1 MNLKIGSKLSNHN
14 VIKVNLQDRS
24 YPITIGSALLSDDF
38 NSDKWIQGKDCLIVT
53 NETVAP
59 LYLDVMKS
67 NIDDKTIEVI
77 TIKDGEHYKTIDT
90 WSKIIDKLTAM
101 RANRDTT
108 IIALG
113 GGVLGDIAGFAAATF
128 MRGLPFI
135 QVPTTLLAQVDS
147 SVGGKTG
154 VNHKEGKNLIGS
166 FYQPRMVISDI
177 DVLSTLPDRE
187 YKCGL
192 AEIIKY
198 GAIYDVDFFAWLE
211 SNMSELLNRVPKKLI
226 YAISRSCQI
235 KANIVG
241 EDEFEIGKRAILN
254 FGHTFGHALENIMGY
269 GELLHGE
276 AVAIG
281 MIIASKLSPINS
293 LERNRLISLI
303 KSANLPYKIE
313 LNDENQMLDVMKT
326 DKKVKNKKLRFV
338 LLRSLGEAFVEEDL
352 SEKEILDAI
361 NNPVS

>member
-1 MNLKIGSKLSNHN
+1 MNSKIGNKLSNHN
-14 VIKVNLQDRS
+14 VIKVNLQERS
-24 YPITIGSALLSDDF
+24 YPITIGSTLLSDDF
-38 NSDKWIQGKDCLIVT
+38 NSDKWIKGKDCLIVT

-128 MRGLPFI
+128 MRGLPYI

-154 VNHKEGKNLIGS
+154 VNHKDGKNLIGS
-166 FYQPRMVISDI
+166 FYQPTMVISDI

-198 GAIYDVDFFAWLE
+198 GAIFDVDFFAWLE
-211 SNMSELLNRVPKKLI
+211 NNMSELLTRAPKKLI

-293 LERNRLISLI
+293 VERNRLISLI
-303 KSANLPYKIE
+303 KSANLPHKIE
-313 LNDENQMLDVMKT
+313 LNDENQMLDAMKT

-338 LLRSLGEAFVEEDL
+338 LLRSLGEAFIEEDL
-352 SEKEILDAI
+352 SENEILDAI
-361 NNPVS
+361 SNPVS

>member
-1 MNLKIGSKLSNHN
+1 LNSKIGSKLSNHN
-14 VIKVNLQDRS
+14 VINVNLQERS
-24 YPITIGSALLSDDF
+24 YPITIGSALLSDNF
-38 NSDKWIQGKDCLIVT
+38 NSDKCIKGKDCLIVT
-53 NETVAP
+53 NETIAP
-59 LYLDVMKS
+59 LYLDAMKS
-67 NIDDKTIEVI
+67 NIDDKAIEVI
-77 TIKDGEHYKTIDT
+77 TIKDGEQHKTIDT
-90 WSKIIDKLTAM
+90 WSRIIDKLTLM

-154 VNHKEGKNLIGS
+154 VNHKDGKNLIGS
-166 FYQPRMVISDI
+166 FHQPTKVISDI

-198 GAIYDVDFFAWLE
+198 GAIYDVDFFVWLE
-211 SNMSELLNRVPKKLI
+211 NNMPELLIRVPDKLI

-241 EDEFEIGKRAILN
+241 EDEFEVGKRAILN

-269 GELLHGE
+269 GKLLHGE

-281 MIIASKLSPINS
+281 MIIASKLSPIS
-293 LERNRLISLI
+293 SVQRNRLISLI
-303 KSANLPYKIE
+303 KSANLPHKIE

-338 LLRSLGEAFVEEDL
+338 LLRSLGEAFVEEEL
-352 SEKEILDAI
+352 SEKQILDAI
-361 NNPVS
+361 NNHFS

>member
-1 MNLKIGSKLSNHN
+1 MNSKIGNKLSNHN
-14 VIKVNLQDRS
+14 VIKVNLQERS
-24 YPITIGSALLSDDF
+24 YPITIGSTLLSDDF
-38 NSDKWIQGKDCLIVT
+38 NSDKWIKGKDCLIVT

-128 MRGLPFI
+128 MRGLPYI

-154 VNHKEGKNLIGS
+154 VNHKDGKNLIGS
-166 FYQPRMVISDI
+166 FYQPTMVISDI

-211 SNMSELLNRVPKKLI
+211 NNMSELLTRAPKKLI

-293 LERNRLISLI
+293 VERNRLISLI
-303 KSANLPYKIE
+303 KSANLPHKIE

-338 LLRSLGEAFVEEDL
+338 LLRSLGEAFIEEDL
-352 SEKEILDAI
+352 SENEILDAI
-361 NNPVS
+361 SNPVS

>member
-1 MNLKIGSKLSNHN
+1 MSNHN

-24 YPITIGSALLSDDF
+24 YPITIGSALLSDGL
-38 NSDKWIQGKDCLIVT
+38 NSDTWIQGKDCLIVT

-166 FYQPRMVISDI
+166 FYQPTMVISDI

-303 KSANLPYKIE
+303 KSANLPHKIE

>member
-1 MNLKIGSKLSNHN
+1 MSNHN

-24 YPITIGSALLSDDF
+24 YPITIGSALLSDGL
-38 NSDKWIQGKDCLIVT
+38 NSDTWIQGKDCLIVT

-154 VNHKEGKNLIGS
+154 VNHKDGKNLIGS

-211 SNMSELLNRVPKKLI
+211 SNMSELLNRAPKKLI

-303 KSANLPYKIE
+303 KSANLPHKIE
-313 LNDENQMLDVMKT
+313 LNDKNQMLDVMKT

>member
-1 MNLKIGSKLSNHN
+1 MSNHN

-24 YPITIGSALLSDDF
+24 YPITIGSALLSDGL
-38 NSDKWIQGKDCLIVT
+38 NSDTWIQGKDCLIVT

-154 VNHKEGKNLIGS
+154 VNHKDGKNLIGS

-303 KSANLPYKIE
+303 KSANLPHKIE
-313 LNDENQMLDVMKT
+313 LNDENQMLDVMRT

>member
-1 MNLKIGSKLSNHN
+1 LNPKIGRKLSNHN

-154 VNHKEGKNLIGS
+154 VNHKDGKNLIGS

-211 SNMSELLNRVPKKLI
+211 SNMSELLNRAPKKLI

-293 LERNRLISLI
+293 LERSRLISLI
-303 KSANLPYKIE
+303 KSANLPHKIE

>member
-1 MNLKIGSKLSNHN
+1 MSNHN

-24 YPITIGSALLSDDF
+24 YPITIGSALLSDGL
-38 NSDKWIQGKDCLIVT
+38 NSDTWIQGKDCLIVT

-166 FYQPRMVISDI
+166 FYQPAMVISDI

-303 KSANLPYKIE
+303 KSANLPHKIE
-313 LNDENQMLDVMKT
+313 LNDEKQMLDVMKT

>member
-1 MNLKIGSKLSNHN
+1 MSNHN

-166 FYQPRMVISDI
+166 FYQPAMVISDI

-303 KSANLPYKIE
+303 KSANLPHKIE
-313 LNDENQMLDVMKT
+313 LNDENQMLDVMRT

>member
-1 MNLKIGSKLSNHN
+1 MSNHN

-166 FYQPRMVISDI
+166 FYQPTMVISDI

-303 KSANLPYKIE
+303 KSANLPHKIE
-313 LNDENQMLDVMKT
+313 LNDKNQMLDVMKT

>member
-1 MNLKIGSKLSNHN
+1 MSNHN

-24 YPITIGSALLSDDF
+24 YPITIGSALLSDGF

-154 VNHKEGKNLIGS
+154 VNHKDGKNLIGS

-303 KSANLPYKIE
+303 KSANLPHKIE
-313 LNDENQMLDVMKT
+313 LNDEKQMLDVMKT

>member
-1 MNLKIGSKLSNHN
+1 MNSKIGNKLSNHN
-14 VIKVNLQDRS
+14 VIKVNLQERS
-24 YPITIGSALLSDDF
+24 YPITIGSTLLSDDF
-38 NSDKWIQGKDCLIVT
+38 NSDKWIKGKDCLIVT

-128 MRGLPFI
+128 MRGLPYI

-154 VNHKEGKNLIGS
+154 VNHKDGKNLIGS
-166 FYQPRMVISDI
+166 FYQPTMVISDI

-211 SNMSELLNRVPKKLI
+211 NNMSELLTRAPKKLI

-293 LERNRLISLI
+293 VERNRLISLI
-303 KSANLPYKIE
+303 KSANLPHKIE
-313 LNDENQMLDVMKT
+313 LNDENQMLDAMKT
-326 DKKVKNKKLRFV
+326 DKKVKNKKLRFF
-338 LLRSLGEAFVEEDL
+338 LLRSLGEAFIEEDL
-352 SEKEILDAI
+352 SENEILDAI
-361 NNPVS
+361 SNPVS

>member
-1 MNLKIGSKLSNHN
+1 M
-14 VIKVNLQDRS
+14 
-24 YPITIGSALLSDDF
+24 P
-38 NSDKWIQGKDCLIVT
+38 
-53 NETVAP
+53 
-59 LYLDVMKS
+59 
-67 NIDDKTIEVI
+67 
-77 TIKDGEHYKTIDT
+77 
-90 WSKIIDKLTAM
+90 
-101 RANRDTT
+101 
-108 IIALG
+108 
-113 GGVLGDIAGFAAATF
+113 
-128 MRGLPFI
+128 
-135 QVPTTLLAQVDS
+135 
-147 SVGGKTG
+147 
-154 VNHKEGKNLIGS
+154 
-166 FYQPRMVISDI
+166 
-177 DVLSTLPDRE
+177 
-187 YKCGL
+187 
-192 AEIIKY
+192 
-198 GAIYDVDFFAWLE
+198 
-211 SNMSELLNRVPKKLI
+211 ELLIRAPEKLI

-303 KSANLPYKIE
+303 KSANLPHKIE

>member
-1 MNLKIGSKLSNHN
+1 MSNHN

-24 YPITIGSALLSDDF
+24 YPITIGSALLSDGL
-38 NSDKWIQGKDCLIVT
+38 NSDTWIQGKDCLIVT

-154 VNHKEGKNLIGS
+154 VNHKDGKNLIGS

-211 SNMSELLNRVPKKLI
+211 SNMSELLIRAPEKLI

-303 KSANLPYKIE
+303 KSANLPHKIE

>member
-1 MNLKIGSKLSNHN
+1 MNSKIGNKLSNHN
-14 VIKVNLQDRS
+14 VIKVNLQERS
-24 YPITIGSALLSDDF
+24 YPITIGSTLLSDDF
-38 NSDKWIQGKDCLIVT
+38 NSDKWIKGKDCLIVT

-128 MRGLPFI
+128 MRGLPYI

-154 VNHKEGKNLIGS
+154 VNHKDGKNLIGS
-166 FYQPRMVISDI
+166 FYQPTMVISDI

-211 SNMSELLNRVPKKLI
+211 NNMSELLTRAPKKLI

-293 LERNRLISLI
+293 VERNRLISLI
-303 KSANLPYKIE
+303 KSANLPHKIE
-313 LNDENQMLDVMKT
+313 LNDENQMLDAMKT

-338 LLRSLGEAFVEEDL
+338 LLRSLGEAFIEEDL
-352 SEKEILDAI
+352 SENEILDAI
-361 NNPVS
+361 SNPVS

>member
-1 MNLKIGSKLSNHN
+1 MNSKIGNKLSNHN
-14 VIKVNLQDRS
+14 VIKVNLQERS
-24 YPITIGSALLSDDF
+24 YPITIGSTLLSDDF
-38 NSDKWIQGKDCLIVT
+38 NSDKWIKGKDCLIVT

-128 MRGLPFI
+128 MRGLPYI

-154 VNHKEGKNLIGS
+154 VNHKDGKNLIGS
-166 FYQPRMVISDI
+166 FYQPTMVISDI

-211 SNMSELLNRVPKKLI
+211 NNMSELLTRAPKKLI

-293 LERNRLISLI
+293 VERNRLISLI
-303 KSANLPYKIE
+303 KSANLPHKIE

>member
-1 MNLKIGSKLSNHN
+1 MSNHN

-303 KSANLPYKIE
+303 KSANLPHKIE

>member
-1 MNLKIGSKLSNHN
+1 MSNHN

-24 YPITIGSALLSDDF
+24 YPITIGSALLSDGL
-38 NSDKWIQGKDCLIVT
+38 NSDTWIQGKDCLIVT

-166 FYQPRMVISDI
+166 FYQPAMVISDI

-303 KSANLPYKIE
+303 KSANLPHKIE
-313 LNDENQMLDVMKT
+313 LNDENQMLDVMRT

>member
-1 MNLKIGSKLSNHN
+1 MSNHN

-154 VNHKEGKNLIGS
+154 VNHKDGKNLIGS

-303 KSANLPYKIE
+303 KSANLPHKIE
-313 LNDENQMLDVMKT
+313 LNDENQMLDVMRT

>member
-1 MNLKIGSKLSNHN
+1 MSNHN

-24 YPITIGSALLSDDF
+24 YPITIGSALLSDGL
-38 NSDKWIQGKDCLIVT
+38 NSDTWIQGKDCLIVT

-154 VNHKEGKNLIGS
+154 VNHKDGKNLIGS

-303 KSANLPYKIE
+303 KAANLPHKIE
-313 LNDENQMLDVMKT
+313 LNDEKQMLDVMKT

>member
-1 MNLKIGSKLSNHN
+1 MSNHN

-154 VNHKEGKNLIGS
+154 VNHKDGKNLIGS

-303 KSANLPYKIE
+303 KSANLPHKIE

>member
-1 MNLKIGSKLSNHN
+1 MSNHN

-24 YPITIGSALLSDDF
+24 YPITIGSALLSDGL
-38 NSDKWIQGKDCLIVT
+38 NSDTWIQGKDCLIVT

-154 VNHKEGKNLIGS
+154 VNHKDGKNLIGS

-211 SNMSELLNRVPKKLI
+211 SNMSGLLNRAPKKLI

-303 KSANLPYKIE
+303 KSANLPHKIE

-338 LLRSLGEAFVEEDL
+338 LLRSLGEAFVKEDL

>member
-1 MNLKIGSKLSNHN
+1 MSNHN

-154 VNHKEGKNLIGS
+154 VNHKDGKNLIGS

-303 KSANLPYKIE
+303 KSANLPHKIE
-313 LNDENQMLDVMKT
+313 LNDEKQMLDVMKT

>member
-1 MNLKIGSKLSNHN
+1 MNSKIGNKLSNYN
-14 VIKVNLQDRS
+14 VIKVNLQERS
-24 YPITIGSALLSDDF
+24 YPITIGSTLLSDDF
-38 NSDKWIQGKDCLIVT
+38 NSDKWIKGKDCLIVT

-128 MRGLPFI
+128 MRGLPYI

-154 VNHKEGKNLIGS
+154 VNHKDGKNLIGS
-166 FYQPRMVISDI
+166 FYQPTMVISDI

-198 GAIYDVDFFAWLE
+198 GAIFDVDFFAWLE
-211 SNMSELLNRVPKKLI
+211 NNMSELLTRAPKKLI

-293 LERNRLISLI
+293 VERNRLISLI
-303 KSANLPYKIE
+303 KSANLPHKIE
-313 LNDENQMLDVMKT
+313 LNDENQMLDAMKT

-338 LLRSLGEAFVEEDL
+338 LLRSLGEAFIEEDL
-352 SEKEILDAI
+352 SENEILDAI
-361 NNPVS
+361 SNPVS

>member
-1 MNLKIGSKLSNHN
+1 MNSKIGSKLSNHN
-14 VIKVNLQDRS
+14 VIEVNLQDRS
-24 YPITIGSALLSDDF
+24 YPITSGSALLSDGL
-38 NSDKWIQGKDCLIVT
+38 NSDTWIQGKDCLIVT

-154 VNHKEGKNLIGS
+154 VNHKDGKNLIGS

-303 KSANLPYKIE
+303 KAANLPHKIE
-313 LNDENQMLDVMKT
+313 LNDEKQMLDVMKT

>member
-1 MNLKIGSKLSNHN
+1 LSNHN

-24 YPITIGSALLSDDF
+24 YPITIGSALLSDGL
-38 NSDKWIQGKDCLIVT
+38 NSDTWIQGKDCLIVT

-154 VNHKEGKNLIGS
+154 VNHKDGKNLIGS

-303 KSANLPYKIE
+303 KSANLPHKIE
-313 LNDENQMLDVMKT
+313 LNDENQMLDVMRT

>member
-1 MNLKIGSKLSNHN
+1 MSNHN

-154 VNHKEGKNLIGS
+154 VNHKDGKNLIGS

-211 SNMSELLNRVPKKLI
+211 NNMSDLLIRAPEKLV

-303 KSANLPYKIE
+303 KSANLPHKIE
-313 LNDENQMLDVMKT
+313 LNDENQMLDVMRT

>member
-1 MNLKIGSKLSNHN
+1 MSNHN

-211 SNMSELLNRVPKKLI
+211 SNMSELLNRDPKKLI

-303 KSANLPYKIE
+303 KSANLPHKIE

>member
-1 MNLKIGSKLSNHN
+1 LSNHN

-166 FYQPRMVISDI
+166 FYQPAMVISDI

-303 KSANLPYKIE
+303 KSANLPHKIE
-313 LNDENQMLDVMKT
+313 LNDENQMLDVMRT

>member
-1 MNLKIGSKLSNHN
+1 MNSKIGNKLSNHN
-14 VIKVNLQDRS
+14 VIKVNLQERS
-24 YPITIGSALLSDDF
+24 YPITIGSTLLSDDF
-38 NSDKWIQGKDCLIVT
+38 NSDKWIKGKDCLIVT

-128 MRGLPFI
+128 MRGLPYI

-154 VNHKEGKNLIGS
+154 VNHKDGKNLIGS
-166 FYQPRMVISDI
+166 FYQPTMVISDI

-198 GAIYDVDFFAWLE
+198 GAIFDVDFFAWLE
-211 SNMSELLNRVPKKLI
+211 NNMSELLTRAPKKLI

-293 LERNRLISLI
+293 VERNRLISLI
-303 KSANLPYKIE
+303 KSANLPHKIE
-313 LNDENQMLDVMKT
+313 LNDENQMLDAMKT

-338 LLRSLGEAFVEEDL
+338 LLRSLGEAFIEEDL
-352 SEKEILDAI
+352 SENEILNAI
-361 NNPVS
+361 SNPVS

>member
-1 MNLKIGSKLSNHN
+1 LNSKIGNKLSNHN
-14 VIKVNLQDRS
+14 VIKVNLQERS
-24 YPITIGSALLSDDF
+24 YPITIGSTLLSDDF

-154 VNHKEGKNLIGS
+154 VNHKDGKNLIGS
-166 FYQPRMVISDI
+166 FYQPTMVISDI

-198 GAIYDVDFFAWLE
+198 GAIFDVDFFAWLE
-211 SNMSELLNRVPKKLI
+211 NNMSELLTRAPKKLI

-338 LLRSLGEAFVEEDL
+338 LLHSLGEAFIEEDL
-352 SEKEILDAI
+352 SENEILDAI
-361 NNPVS
+361 SNPVS